1 MTLRFRGAGVAVVG
15 ADACEYVSTRTPAVI
30 RPCCPGQR
38 RRSVVRLQLAPIHG
52 GRCSRIRGVRPPR
65 RARRMGDRDDPPT
78 AIEKARADGLTQKL
92 AIENRHVTRCS
103 RCRSDR
109 SQAAASMPSVAM
121 G

>member
-1 MTLRFRGAGVAVVG
+1 
-15 ADACEYVSTRTPAVI
+15 
-30 RPCCPGQR
+30 
-38 RRSVVRLQLAPIHG
+38 
-52 GRCSRIRGVRPPR
+52 
-65 RARRMGDRDDPPT
+65 MGDRDDT
-78 AIEKARADGLTQKL
+78 ADRHRKARADDLTQKF